1 MIRFYL
7 LTKGKHRGYTLRH
20 ELTGA
25 AGKPIQGPAGLQAI
39 APPGDLPG
47 AKPWPAG
54 MAQRCAGPAL
64 QRRAPRPAAR
74 PAAWGGLGRR
84 ARRLE
89 IPRRHLVEFRV
100 RAARRAP
107 AGGDDHDHTT
117 ADQNRQDAGRRSAV
131 LCAAHLEL
139 GAKKVPERIT
149 TEEAAQK
156 VTDWIGQ
163 QCKVLIARAEREHEK
178 EKKPYLDGGRIVD
191 GFFLARIKRLGD
203 VLGLDRKT
211 RTAATVMGRVQ
222 QFYDLKK
229 AEQRRREEA
238 ERRRAAE
245 ARVREAAEARRLAAE
260 AQRSEAAGDRT
271 TAVELTQMAERAET
285 NAALAAV
292 RAQAPPAPVA
302 IRGEYG
308 STAFAVERW
317 DYEVEDPAAVP
328 LGYLTI
334 DDEAVR
340 QAIAEGVRA
349 IPGLRIFP
357 FDRFTIK
364 RC

>member
-1 MIRFYL
+1 M
-7 LTKGKHRGYTLRH
+7 
-20 ELTGA
+20 A
-25 AGKPIQGPAGLQAI
+25 ASA
-39 APPGDLPG
+39 
-47 AKPWPAG
+47 
-54 MAQRCAGPAL
+54 
-64 QRRAPRPAAR
+64 PAAEPIRGPLAHDPSNR
-74 PAAWGGLGRR
+74 PPEIIDLFDPDILQV
-84 ARRLE
+84 RLDRE
-89 IPRRHLVEFRV
+89 YRDL
-100 RAARRAP
+100 AARF
-107 AGGDDHDHTT
+107 
-117 ADQNRQDAGRRSAV
+117 V
-131 LCAAHLEL
+131 ELEL
-139 GAKKVPERIT
+139 GAKKVPQQIT
-149 TEEAAQK
+149 TEQEAQT

-191 GFFLARIKRLGD
+191 GFFLARIRRLGQ
-203 VLGLDRKT
+203 VLGLDRRT
-211 RTAATVMGRVQ
+211 RTRDSVMGRVQ
-222 QFYDLKK
+222 QYYDLKK
-229 AEQRRREEA
+229 AEQRRREDA

-245 ARVREAAEARRLAAE
+245 TRVREAAEAQRLAAE
-260 AQRSEAAGDRT
+260 AAASEAAGDRT

-292 RAQAPPAPVA
+292 QETAAPQPVA

-308 STAFAVERW
+308 STAFAVEQW
-317 DYEVEDPAAVP
+317 DYEVLDPAAVP